1 MADTFPNPENTNSGL
16 PSEVHESASG
26 FSNPVGETAEVKTTT
41 TSRAVVHG
49 GEMVDLQGQDD
60 FVIIDNFGEE
70 AAYPLNNHD
79 RTPAGHVI
87 ERNDTPGSERILLKH
102 NSGKT
107 LINMCP
113 DGELVIKSASR
124 VEVINGDHSFTAGN
138 GQLTYKGNLTLNVQ
152 GDYTLNVDGEYKVT
166 SSDRTDTVNGP
177 FTTTVFGNKS
187 DIIEGNV
194 ARQATG
200 ITTQTSL
207 SGYNNFVKGISRHVS
222 TGNMSHNTS
231 AEMDVT
237 ANTKMG
243 IASADINLA
252 ATNLSVFGSTGTIG
266 GESIVYYGNTAH
278 IPRVNSTSMHAT
290 TFHGTLEGNAKTATQ
305 AGSAGTAGSLGA
317 GGSAGTHTVDTAANS
332 TTAQPTAAN
341 VSSYLTKYAVKRV
354 EIDPSDVLLGFINL
368 SVKQGGIS
376 NKPLTEKEVRTRMC
390 EHSTN
395 KTFTAFQLANGKLN
409 AEFTNTTPTN
419 TGRIRNAKKFTGTG
433 SRPIN
438 ITHLESTAKRLLIEN
453 VPMLKFAMPP
463 ELQLQLA
470 SGITS
475 ATILTKHIRMGRFLS
490 AEGSKTTLPQIIKAG
505 VDTQQ
510 LARNLSVS
518 ANILQAFNDNTSDFL
533 GFELVVSDGVY
544 VPYKDETL
552 TADGPLDKAKSGK
565 RVGFEVRGD
574 GVMDLEATYEAAN
587 WINQTLPF
595 EKLTLAYDRYG
606 PKLHARIIVETNDVP
621 TNYVA
626 DFAKKVETTYND
638 KVQATNEFIEVK
650 AEPEEYPELI

>member
-1 MADTFPNPENTNSGL
+1 MPNTFPNPENHMGL
-16 PSEVHESASG
+16 PDEVHESASG
-26 FSNPVGETAEVKTTT
+26 FSNSVGETAEVKTTT
-41 TSRAVVHG
+41 TSRAGIHG

-60 FVIIDNFGEE
+60 FIKINNMGEE
-70 AAYPLNNHD
+70 AAYPYNNHD
-79 RTPAGHVI
+79 RTPGGHVF
-87 ERNDTPGSERILLKH
+87 ERNDTPGSERILIKH
-102 NSGKT
+102 KNGKT

-124 VEVINGDHSFTAGN
+124 VEVINGDHSFAAGN

-152 GDYTLNVDGEYKVT
+152 GDYTVNVDGEYKVT
-166 SSDRTDTVNGP
+166 SSDRTETVNGP
-177 FTTTVFGNKS
+177 FTTTVYGNKS

-222 TGNMSHNTS
+222 TGNMSHNTA

-305 AGSAGTAGSLGA
+305 APT
-317 GGSAGTHTVDTAANS
+317 GSAGTHTVDTAANS

-341 VSSYLTKYAVKRV
+341 VSEYLTKYAVKRV

-368 SVKQGGIS
+368 SVKQGGVS
-376 NKPLTEKEVRTRMC
+376 NKKLDEKEVRLRM
-390 EHSTN
+390 EGHDAN
-395 KTFTAFQLANGKLN
+395 KAFTAYQVAKGTLN
-409 AEFTNTTPTN
+409 PEFTNTTPTN
-419 TGRIRNAKKFTGTG
+419 TGRIRNAKKVVGTG
-433 SRPIN
+433 NRPIN

-453 VPMLKFAMPP
+453 GPMLNFAMPP
-463 ELQLQLA
+463 ELRLQLA
-470 SGITS
+470 GGITS
-475 ATILTKHIRMGRFLS
+475 ATILTKDIRIGRFLS
-490 AEGSKTTLPQIIKAG
+490 TEGFKTTLPQITSAA

-518 ANILQAFNDNTSDFL
+518 ANILQAFNDNTSDFQ

-544 VPYKDETL
+544 VAFRDEEIVP
-552 TADGPLDKAKSGK
+552 DGPLDKRKSGK
-565 RVGFEVRGD
+565 RIGFEVRGD
-574 GVMDLEATYEAAN
+574 GVMDLEASYEAAA

-595 EKLTLAYDRYG
+595 EKLTLAYDRFG
-606 PKLHARIIVETNDVP
+606 PKLHARIIVETNDIP
-621 TNYVA
+621 ENYVA
-626 DFAKKVETTYND
+626 DFAKKVETTYNN
-638 KVQATNEFIEVK
+638 KVQATNEFIEIK
-650 AEPEEYPELI
+650 GEPEEYPELI